1 MSVAPQKL
9 NPKSASGLKRLSA
22 RSLLKKKVQGERIVS
37 LTCYDYATA
46 RILDA
51 AGVDVLLV
59 GDSLAMTV
67 LGHTDTLSVTVD
79 EMLHHV
85 KAVSRGATHAMVVA
99 DMPFMS
105 YQVDVPSAVRN
116 AGRFLKEGGAA
127 AVKLEGAC
135 PVVLAATQQMVEI
148 GIPVMGHLGYTPQSM
163 HTQGRFR
170 VQGRQLDE
178 AAKILADAEH
188 LEAAGIFALV
198 LEMVPV
204 ELASL
209 ITARLSIP
217 TIGIGAGNGC
227 DGQVLV
233 IDDFVG
239 RYREI
244 QPRFARRYLDFTHL
258 LTEAVAAF
266 RDDIQQRRFPDND
279 TEAFRLPEDL
289 LNDLH
294 ATLGGL
300 PTAPDF

>member
-9 NPKSASGLKRLSA
+9 NQKLKRLSA
-22 RSLLKKKVQGERIVS
+22 RSLIQKKVRGERIVS
-37 LTCYDYATA
+37 LTCYDYSTA
-46 RILDA
+46 RLLDA
-51 AGVDVLLV
+51 AGVDILLV

-67 LGHTDTLSVTVD
+67 LGHADTLSVTME

-85 KAVSRGATHAMVVA
+85 KAVSRGVNHGMVVA

-105 YQVDVPSAVRN
+105 YQVDVSSAVMN

-127 AVKLEGAC
+127 AVKLEGAS
-135 PVVLAATQQMVEI
+135 PVVLAATQQMVDI
-148 GIPVMGHLGYTPQSM
+148 GIPVMGHLGYTPQSI
-163 HTQGRFR
+163 HTQGRYR

-178 AAKILADAEH
+178 AEKILLDAER
-188 LEAAGIFALV
+188 LQAAGAFALV

-233 IDDFVG
+233 IDDLIG
-239 RYREI
+239 RYNEL
-244 QPRFARRYLDFTHL
+244 QPRFARRYLDFSTL
-258 LTEAVAAF
+258 LTEAIDAF

-279 TEAFRLPEDL
+279 TEAFRFPEDL

-300 PTAPDF
+300 PTAPDLRP